1 MFKLVKFVSKKLFK
15 YFGAFYFFGV
25 FLNVFDKIQ
34 KKNKKKK
41 SK

>member
-25 FLNVFDKIQ
+25 FLNVFDKI